1 MPVRRMTP
9 EEAEEIFGGGL
20 IVFSSNPRDGL
31 LAQKRRAE
39 ERKAAE
45 EALKSQTQES
55 LQKGTENDR

>member
-20 IVFSSNPRDGL
+20 IVFSSNLRDGL
-31 LAQKRRAE
+31 LAQKSQAE
-39 ERKAAE
+39 ARKATE

-55 LQKGTENDR
+55 LQKGAENDR